1 MSPVLVDSVQI
12 ERGLRATSRDSG
24 GFRGPGKGNIFPGD
38 HSRAVVIYFLTFA
51 ASLPFFSVSTKC
63 KHQTNSFS
71 RRRAG
76 RTSVHCRHVHAQHE
90 TSKRGTVIN
99 SCVTAKATPAHT
111 WLSTGVCA
119 PRSVLNGRW
128 SAYPIL
134 IAGNALLRCS
144 SNTRARFPE
153 ALQIHQLFDLSLSSA
168 GLVGSFAATSNVR
181 GVRTDRI
188 AHFCRFIQSGEADLC
203 GVGAKEGKRTRV
215 RVSEVAQELERAQE
229 RERER
234 EQQESRR
241 CTAQNNSSLSSPL

>member
-1 MSPVLVDSVQI
+1 
-12 ERGLRATSRDSG
+12 
-24 GFRGPGKGNIFPGD
+24 
-38 HSRAVVIYFLTFA
+38 
-51 ASLPFFSVSTKC
+51 
-63 KHQTNSFS
+63 
-71 RRRAG
+71 
-76 RTSVHCRHVHAQHE
+76 
-90 TSKRGTVIN
+90 
-99 SCVTAKATPAHT
+99 
-111 WLSTGVCA
+111 
-119 PRSVLNGRW
+119 VLNGRW

-234 EQQESRR
+234 AAGEQALYSSEQLFTIISVVDAPCAKRKGGYSRDR
-241 CTAQNNSSLSSPL
+241 GLEDRRSRIEDRAFLFSGVKLAYSWLRNRQNAQPAARLAAQLAAQLGTPSSSVRGGQDLRSVL